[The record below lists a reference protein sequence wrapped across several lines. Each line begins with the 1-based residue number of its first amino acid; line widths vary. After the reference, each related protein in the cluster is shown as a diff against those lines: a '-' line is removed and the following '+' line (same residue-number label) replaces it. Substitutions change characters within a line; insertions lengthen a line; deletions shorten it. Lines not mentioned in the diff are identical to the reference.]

1 MLPGSLCRHKNAARE
16 IADSEGR
23 YKEIIADI
31 EAYSGKKVEIN
42 ALIVPKGKLYVLK
55 SVALEKY
62 AHRGITAIVESGET
76 AILLPLRVKLREQ
89 P

>member
-1 MLPGSLCRHKNAARE
+1 MPHARLRIQGDHSRHRSIQRE
-16 IADSEGR
+16 
-23 YKEIIADI
+23 
-31 EAYSGKKVEIN
+31 KVEIN

-76 AILLPLRVKLREQ
+76 AILLSLRVKLREQ
-89 P
+89 PSSPLGREKLVD